1 MIASITMLVI
11 EKKDNMKTLF
21 ALGAKEQQLHKI
33 FYYEGLL
40 INGLGLVFGL
50 VLGYGI
56 CFLQQQVGFIR
67 MEGSMVEY
75 FPITFKWDDLF
86 VILGITMI
94 FGVIAAYLPS
104 KFLIKRILK

>member
-1 MIASITMLVI
+1 
-11 EKKDNMKTLF
+11 
-21 ALGAKEQQLHKI
+21 
-33 FYYEGLL
+33 
-40 INGLGLVFGL
+40 
-50 VLGYGI
+50 
-56 CFLQQQVGFIR
+56 

-94 FGVIAAYLPS
+94 FGVLAAYLPS